1 MSATA
6 LSKLLCLTTLCL
18 AVIGPG
24 CSVKRMAVNK
34 VGDALAGS
42 GTTFASD
49 DDPELVKA
57 ALPFSLKLM
66 ESLLNESPRHQG
78 LLLAACSGF
87 TEYAYA
93 FVQEDADETEDKD
106 LAAAE
111 EMRGRARRLYLRAH
125 NYGLRGLEV
134 RHKGFEKALR
144 ANAKTAV
151 TVATAKDV
159 PLLYWTAL
167 SWAAAISLSKDN
179 PDLIAEMPLVEAMM
193 DRALALDEAFDYGA
207 IHAYF
212 ITYEMSRPGGT
223 GDPAARSR
231 QHFERALALSGGQQA
246 GPMVSF
252 AEAVCVQKQDLK
264 EFESLLHQAL
274 AINPD
279 AKPEW
284 RLANLVMQRRA
295 KWLLSRTDQ
304 LFLRTGPPAE
314 GNPKSETLNPKEG
327 RRPKSEARNSQAQY
341 DSTHGPRSIMSQGA
355 LACRPLLV
363 NVPCSGMGD
372 WPLRTSALGLLSDF
386 GFRTSDFRGQARAE
400 SQGRETTE
408 SR

>member
-1 MSATA
+1 MSVSAI
-6 LSKLLCLTTLCL
+6 SKLLCLMTLCL

-34 VGDALAGS
+34 VGDALAGG

-57 ALPFSLKLM
+57 AVPFSLKLM
-66 ESLLNESPRHQG
+66 ESLLNETPRHQG
-78 LLLAACSGF
+78 LLLATASGF
-87 TEYAYA
+87 TQYGYA

-111 EMRGRARRLYLRAH
+111 EMRGRARRLYLRAR

-134 RHKGFEKALR
+134 RHKGFDKALR
-144 ANAKTAV
+144 AKAKTAV
-151 TVATAKDV
+151 DMTTAKDV

-179 PDLIAEMPLVEAMM
+179 PDLIAELPMVEAMM
-193 DRALALDEAFDYGA
+193 DRALALNEAFDYGA

-212 ITYEMSRPGGT
+212 ITYEMSRSGGT
-223 GDPAARSR
+223 GDPASRSR

-279 AKPEW
+279 LKPEW
-284 RLANLVMQRRA
+284 RLVNLVMQRRA

-304 LFLRTGPPAE
+304 LFLRAAPAD
-314 GNPKSETLNPKEG
+314 GKKP
-327 RRPKSEARNSQAQY
+327 
-341 DSTHGPRSIMSQGA
+341 
-355 LACRPLLV
+355 
-363 NVPCSGMGD
+363 
-372 WPLRTSALGLLSDF
+372 
-386 GFRTSDFRGQARAE
+386 
-400 SQGRETTE
+400 
-408 SR
+408 

>member
-1 MSATA
+1 MMVG
-6 LSKLLCLTTLCL
+6 L
-18 AVIGPG
+18 AVVGSG
-24 CSVKRMAVNK
+24 CSVKRIAVNK
-34 VGDALAGS
+34 VGDALAGG
-42 GTTFASD
+42 GTAFVSD

-57 ALPFSLKLM
+57 AVPFGLKLT
-66 ESLLNESPRHQG
+66 ESLLNESPRHEG
-78 LLLAACSGF
+78 LLLAATSGF

-144 ANAKTAV
+144 ANAKKAV
-151 TVATAKDV
+151 TVTTAKDV

-179 PDLIAEMPLVEAMM
+179 PDLIAELPLVEAMM
-193 DRALALDEAFDYGA
+193 DRALALNEAFDHGA

-212 ITYEMSRPGGT
+212 ITYEMSRSGAA

-264 EFESLLHQAL
+264 EFESLLHRAL

-279 AKPEW
+279 LKPEW

-295 KWLLSRTDQ
+295 KWLLARTDQ
-304 LFLRTGPPAE
+304 LFLRSSPA
-314 GNPKSETLNPKEG
+314 GNEKLKSETRDPKAECQPPACSRPQERNVPG
-327 RRPKSEARNSQAQY
+327 RCEPASRNIVFQHRRIASSAF
-341 DSTHGPRSIMSQGA
+341 GAPPPR
-355 LACRPLLV
+355 ACRLE
-363 NVPCSGMGD
+363 
-372 WPLRTSALGLLSDF
+372 R
-386 GFRTSDFRGQARAE
+386 
-400 SQGRETTE
+400 
-408 SR
+408 SRNQEV